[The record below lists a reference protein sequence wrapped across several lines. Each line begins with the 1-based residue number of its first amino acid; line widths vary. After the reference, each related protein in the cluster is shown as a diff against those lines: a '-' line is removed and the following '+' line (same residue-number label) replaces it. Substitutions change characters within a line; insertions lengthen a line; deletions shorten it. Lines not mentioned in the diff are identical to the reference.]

1 MTTSDAPQRG
11 RGRKRGNGEGTIA
24 KRSDGRYV
32 AAAYVTRPDGTRG
45 RKWIY
50 GKTRA
55 EVAHKLAELSQRVN
69 AGTIIPTRTPTVSEY
84 LDYWLK
90 EVAEPKLRPTTMAKY
105 RSTVELYLRPGLG
118 RRKLATLSVRHV
130 QEFLNSRQ
138 ATGDSVP
145 KLRMMREVLSSA
157 LGRATREELVTRNV
171 AQLTTLPEE
180 HRDRRTAWTAPQAR
194 RFLNA
199 ARGDGAYVVFVLAMI
214 YGLRRGEIAA
224 LRWEN
229 IDFAAGRIGIE
240 ATLTRVGGGLVRG
253 PTKTRA
259 GTRTLP
265 LVATARRSLLA
276 QATRQRDQR
285 TEAGEDWHESGYVF
299 TTRSGRPIEPRNLSR
314 SFDRIVAAEALPKI
328 VFHDLRR
335 TAATL
340 LKDLG
345 VPARDAQMI
354 LGHANINVTLGIYSE
369 VFDSSVVEAL
379 ERVER
384 ALADDTDSGTAQR
397 PRRGHD

>member
-1 MTTSDAPQRG
+1 MTTSDTPQRG
-11 RGRKRGNGEGTIA
+11 RRRKRGNGEGTIA

-32 AAAYVTRPDGTRG
+32 AAAYVTRPDGSRG

-50 GKTRA
+50 GKTRI
-55 EVAHKLAELSQRVN
+55 EVAEKLAELSQRAN
-69 AGTIIPTRTPTVSEY
+69 AGAVIPTRTPTVSEY
-84 LDYWLK
+84 LDYWLR

-118 RRKLATLSVRHV
+118 KRNLATLSVRHL
-130 QEFLNSRQ
+130 QEFLNSRR
-138 ATGDSVP
+138 AVGDSVP
-145 KLRMMREVLSSA
+145 KLRMIREVLSSA
-157 LGRATREELVTRNV
+157 LGRAVSEELVTRNV

-180 HRDRRTAWTAPQAR
+180 HRARRTAWTASQAR
-194 RFLNA
+194 MFLTA
-199 ARGDGAYVVFVLAMI
+199 SRRDGAYVVFVLAMV
-214 YGLRRGEIAA
+214 YGLRQGEIAA
-224 LRWEN
+224 LKWEN
-229 IDFAAGRIGIE
+229 IDFSAGRISVE
-240 ATLTRVGGGLVRG
+240 ATLIRVSGELVRG

-259 GTRTLP
+259 GTTTLP
-265 LVATARRSLLA
+265 LVSLARKSLWA
-276 QATRQRDQR
+276 QAVRQRDQR
-285 TEAGEDWHESGYVF
+285 IDAGEDWDESGYVF

-379 ERVER
+379 ERMER
-384 ALADDTDSGTAQR
+384 ALADDTDPGPEREPTT
-397 PRRGHD
+397 GHN

>member
-1 MTTSDAPQRG
+1 MNSPDAPHRG

-24 KRSDGRYV
+24 KRADGRYV
-32 AAAYVTRPDGTRG
+32 AAAYVTRPDGSRG

-50 GKTRA
+50 GKTRTD
-55 EVAHKLAELSQRVN
+55 VAQKLAELTQRVN
-69 AGTIIPTRTPTVSEY
+69 AGGIIPTRTPTVSEY

-105 RSTVELYLRPGLG
+105 RSTIEIYLRPGLG
-118 RRKLATLSVRHV
+118 RQKLATLSVRHV
-130 QEFLNSRQ
+130 QEFLNRRR
-138 ATGDSVP
+138 AMGDSVP

-180 HRDRRTAWTAPQAR
+180 HRDRRTAWTASQAR

-224 LRWEN
+224 LHWEN
-229 IDFAAGRIGIE
+229 VDFAAGRLRVE
-240 ATLTRVGGGLVRG
+240 ATLIRVGGGLVRG
-253 PTKTRA
+253 PTKTRS

-265 LVATARRSLLA
+265 LVAMARASLLA
-276 QATRQRDQR
+276 QAAKQRDQR
-285 TEAGEDWHESGYVF
+285 MDAGEDWEESGYVF

-314 SFDRIVAAEALPKI
+314 SFDRIVAAEALPRI

-379 ERVER
+379 ELMEEALTDTVSRAVEQSVPGG
-384 ALADDTDSGTAQR
+384 D
-397 PRRGHD
+397 